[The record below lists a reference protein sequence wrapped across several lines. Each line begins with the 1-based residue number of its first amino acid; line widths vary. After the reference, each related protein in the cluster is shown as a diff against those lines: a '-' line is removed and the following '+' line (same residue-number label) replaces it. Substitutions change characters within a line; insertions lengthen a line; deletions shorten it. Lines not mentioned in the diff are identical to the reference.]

1 MSWKLQIKNK
11 DKVTTVNSETL
22 FDDCLDWCEDHLFE
36 IAAVTTGIIFGAA
49 AFSGIKRKIKKK
61 KVVKPAPV
69 PTPEPVM
76 TKFDTMIYACNKLQ
90 EAFPDANISLKV
102 GSQEIHTF

>member
-1 MSWKLQIKNK
+1 MSWTLQIKKK
-11 DKVTTVNSETL
+11 DRITTVNSEAL

-49 AFSGIKRKIKKK
+49 AITGIKRKFKK
-61 KVVKPAPV
+61 KVIKPTQV

-90 EAFPDANISLKV
+90 EAFPDADISVKV